1 MAVID
6 LLKKA
11 TRVYDPSQNRVVIAQ
26 LEMVGATK
34 ISIDYQA
41 SYRLVNGTSSVY
53 NAVVRENIKPARVS
67 VSILQTSDSVN
78 KLYQLENHVRTNG
91 GTFEIQVVK
100 SGKPILVGNAMFE
113 QLPNES
119 LEENATD
126 MTFTFICD
134 FAVYDTALT
143 NDSTTQ
149 G

>member
-6 LLKKA
+6 ILKKA
-11 TRVYDPSQNRVVIAQ
+11 TRVYDPSQNSIIIAQ
-26 LEMVGATK
+26 AIMLGVTK
-34 ISIDYQA
+34 ITVDYQPH
-41 SYRLVNGTSSVY
+41 YRLMNGTSPIY
-53 NAVVRENIKPARVS
+53 NTVVKEHLKPARVS
-67 VSILQTSDSVN
+67 VSLLQTSDSVN
-78 KLYQLENHVRTNG
+78 KLYQLENHIRNNG

-100 SGKPILVGNAMFE
+100 SGKPIMIGNAIFE
-113 QLPNES
+113 QMPNES
-119 LEENATD
+119 LEETASD

>member
-6 LLKKA
+6 FLKKA
-11 TRVYDPSQNRVVIAQ
+11 TRVYDPSQNKIIIAQ

-34 ISIDYQA
+34 ISVDYQA

-53 NAVVRENIKPARVS
+53 NAVVKEHIKPARVS
-67 VSILQTSDSVN
+67 VTLLQTSNSVN
-78 KLYQLENHVRTNG
+78 KLYQLENHVRNQG

-100 SGKPILVGNAMFE
+100 SGKPILIGNAMFE

-119 LEENATD
+119 LEETASD

>member
-6 LLKKA
+6 FLKKA
-11 TRVYDPSQNRVVIAQ
+11 TRVYDPSQNKIIIAQ

-34 ISIDYQA
+34 ISVDYQA

-53 NAVVRENIKPARVS
+53 NAVVKEHIKPARVS
-67 VSILQTSDSVN
+67 VTLLQTSDSVN
-78 KLYQLENHVRTNG
+78 KLYQLENHVRNQG

-100 SGKPILVGNAMFE
+100 SGKPILIGNAMFE
-113 QLPNES
+113 QLPDES
-119 LEENATD
+119 LEETASD

>member
-6 LLKKA
+6 FLKKA
-11 TRVYDPSQNRVVIAQ
+11 TRVYDPSQNKIIIAQ

-34 ISIDYQA
+34 ISVDYQA

-53 NAVVRENIKPARVS
+53 NAVVKENIKPARVS
-67 VSILQTSDSVN
+67 VTLLQTSDSVN
-78 KLYQLENHVRTNG
+78 KLYQLENHVRNQG

-100 SGKPILVGNAMFE
+100 SGKPILIGNAMFE

-119 LEENATD
+119 LEETASD
-126 MTFTFICD
+126 ITFTFICD